1 MKYEL
6 AKIENIKLAQVR
18 FGKTVRKTPL
28 QYNDR
33 LSELFQTNLWLKR
46 EDLQEVRSFKI
57 RGAYNKISSLNPK
70 EQKKGVVCSSAGNHA
85 QGVAKSCNLLKMN
98 GVIFMPTITPRQKIE
113 QVNMFGG
120 QYVEVILEGD
130 TYDDSHEAAKKYC
143 AEHDKTFIHP
153 FDDPLVIEGQA
164 TLAYEI
170 LEQTEEKID
179 SIIIPIGGGGLIS
192 GVLSVFK
199 QLSPETKVI
208 GVEPL
213 GAPSMS
219 TSLEK
224 NEITTLDKIDPF
236 VDGASVKK
244 VGNISF
250 QLCQKYLDEILLI
263 PEGKICQ
270 SILNMY
276 NKDAIVV
283 EPAGAIS
290 VAALEL
296 HHEKFKNQN
305 VICLICG
312 SNNDISRMSEIKEK
326 ALLYRNLK
334 HYFLIKLPQR
344 AGALKEFLVDVLG
357 PNDDITHFEYTKK
370 HYKETGVAIVGIEL
384 KNGRDLDG
392 LIERM
397 KTRGFFSDYLN
408 DKNDIRQILI

>member
-1 MKYEL
+1 MKYQL
-6 AKIENIKLAQVR
+6 TDIENVKKASHRL
-18 FGKTVRKTPL
+18 KETVRKTPL
-28 QYNDR
+28 QYNER
-33 LSELFQTNLWLKR
+33 IGQLTKTKLWLKR

-57 RGAYNKISSLNPK
+57 RGAYNKISSLNNN
-70 EQKKGVVCSSAGNHA
+70 ERNKGVVCSSAGNHA
-85 QGVAKSCNLLKMN
+85 QGVAKSCNLLKIE

-120 QYVEVILEGD
+120 KYVKVILDGD
-130 TYDDSHEAAKKYC
+130 TYDDAYEAAKKYC
-143 AEHDKTFIHP
+143 NKNNKTFIHP
-153 FDDPLVIEGQA
+153 FDDESVIEGQA
-164 TLAYEI
+164 TLALEI
-170 LEQTEEKID
+170 LEQANEKID
-179 SIIIPIGGGGLIS
+179 AIIVPVGGGGLIS

-199 QLSPETKVI
+199 QLSPETKII
-208 GVEPL
+208 GVEPE

-219 TSLEK
+219 KSLTNNTVTS
-224 NEITTLDKIDPF
+224 LDKIDPF
-236 VDGASVKK
+236 VDGASVKR
-244 VGNISF
+244 VGEISYN
-250 QLCQKYLDEILLI
+250 LCQKYLDEMLLV

-270 SILNMY
+270 TILNMY

-296 HHEKFKNQN
+296 YQDKFINQH
-305 VICLICG
+305 VVCLICG

-344 AGALKEFLVDVLG
+344 AGALKEFLADVLG

-370 HYKETGVAIVGIEL
+370 HYKETGVAIVGIEVQ
-384 KNGRDLDG
+384 KANELDG

-397 KTRGFFSDYLN
+397 KARGFFSDYLN
-408 DKNDIRQILI
+408 NKEDVRQILI

>member
-1 MKYEL
+1 MKYDL
-6 AKIENIKLAQVR
+6 AKIENIKSAQR
-18 FGKTVRKTPL
+18 RIKKTVVKTPL
-28 QYNDR
+28 QYNER
-33 LSELFQTNLWLKR
+33 LSKLTNTNLWLKR
-46 EDLQEVRSFKI
+46 DDLQEVRSFKI
-57 RGAYNKISSLNPK
+57 RGAYNKISSLNK
-70 EQKKGVVCSSAGNHA
+70 EEQKKGVVCSSAGNHA
-85 QGVAKSCNLLKMN
+85 QGVAKSCNLLQMN

-120 QYVEVILEGD
+120 KYVRVVLEGD
-130 TYDDSHEAAKKYC
+130 TYDDSYEAAIKYC
-143 AEHDKTFIHP
+143 NENNKTFIHP
-153 FDDPLVIEGQA
+153 FDDQVVIEGQA

-170 LEQTEEKID
+170 LEQSKEKID
-179 SIIIPIGGGGLIS
+179 SIIVPIGGGGLIS

-224 NEITTLDKIDPF
+224 NKVIRLHKIDPF

-270 SILNMY
+270 TILNMY
-276 NKDAIVV
+276 NKDAVVV

-296 HHEKFKNQN
+296 YQDKFLNQN
-305 VICLICG
+305 VVCLICG

-384 KNGRDLDG
+384 QKGSDLEG
-392 LIERM
+392 LIDRM

-408 DKNDIRQILI
+408 NKNDIRQILI

>member
-1 MKYEL
+1 MKYQLTE
-6 AKIENIKLAQVR
+6 IENVKKASHRL
-18 FGKTVRKTPL
+18 KETVRKTPF
-28 QYNDR
+28 QYNER
-33 LSELFQTNLWLKR
+33 LSQLTKTKLWLKR

-57 RGAYNKISSLNPK
+57 RGAYNKISSLNNN
-70 EQKKGVVCSSAGNHA
+70 ERNKGVVCSSAGNHA
-85 QGVAKSCNLLKMN
+85 QGVAKSCNLLKIE

-120 QYVEVILEGD
+120 KYVKVILDGD
-130 TYDDSHEAAKKYC
+130 TYDDAYEAAKKYC
-143 AEHDKTFIHP
+143 NKNNKTFIHP
-153 FDDPLVIEGQA
+153 FDDESVIEGQA
-164 TLAYEI
+164 TLALEI
-170 LEQTEEKID
+170 LEQANEKID
-179 SIIIPIGGGGLIS
+179 AIIVPVGGGGLIS

-199 QLSPETKVI
+199 QLSPETKII
-208 GVEPL
+208 GVEPK

-219 TSLEK
+219 KSLTNNTVTS
-224 NEITTLDKIDPF
+224 LDKIDPF
-236 VDGASVKK
+236 VDGASVKR
-244 VGNISF
+244 VGEISYN
-250 QLCQKYLDEILLI
+250 LCQEYLDEMLLV

-270 SILNMY
+270 TILNMY

-296 HHEKFKNQN
+296 YQYKFINQH
-305 VICLICG
+305 VVCLICG

-344 AGALKEFLVDVLG
+344 AGALKEFLADVLG

-370 HYKETGVAIVGIEL
+370 HYKETGVAIVGIEVQ
-384 KNGRDLDG
+384 KANELDG

-397 KTRGFFSDYLN
+397 KARGFFSDYLN
-408 DKNDIRQILI
+408 NKEDVRQILI